1 MKQIL
6 VLSGKGGTG
15 KTSIAAALIHLMKAK
30 AYADC
35 DVDAPNLHLLMKP
48 EDEGDRKDFYGLEK
62 AVIHQEKCTQCDL
75 CRQHCR
81 FEAIHKTSDYE
92 VDAFACEGCGVCQ
105 WICPSDAITM
115 EPAKAGDLKRHW
127 KPALFST
134 AQLRMGSGNSG
145 LLVTEVK
152 KRMKEGAETLSEQV
166 PVAPIDGSPG
176 IGCPVIA
183 SITGVDLVLIV
194 AEPSVSGISDMQR
207 VIQTAMGL
215 NAQLAVCINQWD
227 NSPEHSQDIRDF
239 CDEHGL
245 PLLGEIPYDPMIV
258 DLVNRGLSMTEEDCA
273 AGKAV
278 EKISEKLLDLLG
290 EN

>member
-35 DVDAPNLHLLMKP
+35 DVDAPNLHLLMNP
-48 EDEGDRKDFYGLEK
+48 EDEGDRKDFYGLQK

-92 VDAFACEGCGVCQ
+92 VDEFACEGCGVCQ

-115 EPAKAGDLKRHW
+115 EPAKAGDLKRYW
-127 KPALFST
+127 KPVLFST

-152 KRMKEGAETLSEQV
+152 KRMKEGTEMLS
-166 PVAPIDGSPG
+166 
-176 IGCPVIA
+176 
-183 SITGVDLVLIV
+183 
-194 AEPSVSGISDMQR
+194 
-207 VIQTAMGL
+207 
-215 NAQLAVCINQWD
+215 
-227 NSPEHSQDIRDF
+227 
-239 CDEHGL
+239 
-245 PLLGEIPYDPMIV
+245 
-258 DLVNRGLSMTEEDCA
+258 
-273 AGKAV
+273 
-278 EKISEKLLDLLG
+278 
-290 EN
+290 

>member
-15 KTSIAAALIHLMKAK
+15 KTSITAALIHLMKAK

-48 EDEGDRKDFYGLEK
+48 EDEAEEDVFYGLQK
-62 AVIHQEKCTQCDL
+62 ADIHQEKCSQCDL
-75 CRQHCR
+75 CRLHCR
-81 FEAIHKTSDYE
+81 FEAIHKEPHYE

-105 WICPSDAITM
+105 WICPSQAITM
-115 EPAKAGDLKRHW
+115 EPSKAGDLKRYW
-127 KPALFST
+127 KPTLFST

-152 KRMKEGAETLSEQV
+152 KRMKEGVESLSEKTS
-166 PVAPIDGSPG
+166 VALIDGSPG

-183 SITGVDLVLIV
+183 SITGTDLVLIV
-194 AEPSVSGISDMQR
+194 AEPSVSGISDMKR
-207 VIQTAMGL
+207 VIQTAAGL

-227 NSPEHSQDIRDF
+227 NSLEHSQAIRDF
-239 CDEHGL
+239 CKEYDL
-245 PLLGEIPYDPMIV
+245 PLLGEIPYDPMVV
-258 DLVNRGLSMTEEDCA
+258 DLVNRGLSMTEEDCV

-278 EKISEKLLDLLG
+278 QRIYEKIMQMMH
-290 EN
+290 